1 MEKDILKTH
10 FKWGGNERH
19 LTWNSSFKQW
29 SMASR
34 HVMFGKWQTAPLF
47 FHPWHFTSKIKT
59 LINYLLSQLGTWDR
73 NHSHFHL
80 ELGRATIK
88 SQFQY
93 HTWKLGLII
102 FHINPL
108 FGSPILFFLFFFFFF
123 FPMNHKKMLWI
134 IFIIKFKYSS

>member
-10 FKWGGNERH
+10 FKWGGMRGISH
-19 LTWNSSFKQW
+19 GTPLS
-29 SMASR
+29 SR

-108 FGSPILFFLFFFFFF
+108 FGSPILFFFFFLF
-123 FPMNHKKMLWI
+123 FPMNHKKCFEL
-134 IFIIKFKYSS
+134 FS